1 MTREQKIKL
10 IRDNDWRDVT
20 FKYKGEYGIITPDYK
35 DVNLYLLSYGENTVI
50 RDKDYEK
57 VINAP
62 VFDGKSLIDI
72 ADELTE
78 VEAL

>member
-1 MTREQKIKL
+1 M
-10 IRDNDWRDVT
+10 
-20 FKYKGEYGIITPDYK
+20 
-35 DVNLYLLSYGENTVI
+35 LSYGENTVI

>member
-10 IRDNDWRDVT
+10 IRDNDWRDVI
-20 FKYKGEYGIITPDYK
+20 FKYKGEYGIIMPDNI
-35 DVNLYLLSYGENTVI
+35 DSSCFVIDYGDNSC

>member
-1 MTREQKIKL
+1 MTGKQKIKL
-10 IRDNDWRDVT
+10 IRENDWRDVT
-20 FKYKGEYGIITPDYK
+20 FKYKDGYGIIMPDNI
-35 DVNLYLLSYGENTVI
+35 DPSFFTIAYGEIVFK
-50 RDKDYEK
+50 DKDYEK

-62 VFDGKSLIDI
+62 IFDGKSLLDI